1 MKKLLLIIFLA
12 TGVLHAQVS
21 FTSQS
26 ISFPGST
33 QRCVVDMNGDFLDDL
48 VGISN
53 GVIYVNQQNADG
65 SFTLKEYTT
74 QSSPYMPGWSITAAD
89 FNGDAFAL
97 SEVGALGVNYN
108 IIYGNQY
115 VFSQRGNFIDIDND
129 GNLDAY
135 MCHDTEP
142 SVYYINE
149 DNMPVFH
156 QGGLGDYPTG
166 GHYGSLWV
174 DYNNDGLMDL
184 FIAKCGS
191 TEGKR
196 VNELH
201 KNNGDGTFTNV
212 APEANLDSSSE
223 NWSSAWGD
231 FNNDGWM
238 DMFNGINAQM
248 QNNSGSH
255 E

>member
-1 MKKLLLIIFLA
+1 MKKLLLITFLA
-12 TGVLHAQVS
+12 TAVLDAQVS

-33 QRCVVDMNGDFLDDL
+33 KRCVVDMNGDFLDDL
-48 VGISN
+48 VGISD
-53 GVIYVNQQNADG
+53 GVIYVNQQNTDG
-65 SFTLKEYTT
+65 SFTLKEYMT

-89 FNGDAFAL
+89 FNGDGYNDLMYGSGNGVAFAL

-108 IIYGNQY
+108 ITYGNQY

-149 DNMPVFH
+149 DNMPVFY

-196 VNELH
+196 INELH

-212 APEANLDSSSE
+212 APEANL
-223 NWSSAWGD
+223 
-231 FNNDGWM
+231 
-238 DMFNGINAQM
+238 
-248 QNNSGSH
+248 
-255 E
+255 